1 MYTILKLAKMA
12 GVSTRTLRYYD
23 EIELLKPAR
32 INTSGYRVYGQ
43 EEVDRLQQILFF
55 RELDF
60 NLDKIKEM
68 LDAPDFDAAKALAGH
83 REMLLERRKQL
94 DILINNVEKTIKS
107 LEGRIKIRNHEKFEG
122 LKKELVEENERRY
135 GKEIREKYGEEAVD
149 SSNKK
154 LLNLTKEQYEQFE
167 RLGSEVL
174 DTLEAAFETGDPA
187 GDLAQKACELHKQW
201 LMFVW
206 KDYSKQRHAGLAQM
220 YVDDERFTAFYDTRK
235 PGMAKFFRDALMIYT
250 GMDA

>member
-1 MYTILKLAKMA
+1 M
-12 GVSTRTLRYYD
+12 S
-23 EIELLKPAR
+23 
-32 INTSGYRVYGQ
+32 
-43 EEVDRLQQILFF
+43 
-55 RELDF
+55 
-60 NLDKIKEM
+60 
-68 LDAPDFDAAKALAGH
+68 
-83 REMLLERRKQL
+83 
-94 DILINNVEKTIKS
+94 
-107 LEGRIKIRNHEKFEG
+107 NHEKFEG

-235 PGMAKFFRDALMIYT
+235 PGMAKFFRDALMIHT